1 VLGELADD
9 DRAGRVRELGELLEM
24 QSGDAAGAGTLERRA
39 DEQRAL
45 GR

>member
-1 VLGELADD
+1 VLRELADD
-9 DRAGRVRELGELLEM
+9 DCAGRVRELGELLEVE
-24 QSGDAAGAGTLERRA
+24 SGNAARAGTLERGA

>member
-9 DRAGRVRELGELLEM
+9 DGTGGIRELGELLEM
-24 QSGDAAGAGTLERRA
+24 QPGDAACAGTLERRA